1 MSKSKKFSI
10 RIVQDNSSW
19 SAEIVRRV
27 TSKQS
32 VVSKHQT
39 GFATEAEAQQWAQT
53 ELTSFL
59 EKLSTRNR
67 QRRNQS

>member
-1 MSKSKKFSI
+1 MEKSKKFSI
-10 RIVQDNSSW
+10 RIVQENSSW
-19 SAEIVRRV
+19 NAEVIRRV

-39 GFATEAEAQQWAQT
+39 GFPTEAEAQQWAQT

-59 EKLSTRNR
+59 AKLSTRNR
-67 QRRNQS
+67 QRRKQS